1 LRNLVLAAALFSFT
15 VPAVAE
21 TPLKPGLYDIELRV
35 ELPNLGDALP
45 PKRIQRCMEKGEAA
59 STGGFVVLMENN
71 ALANCPVSEQKSY
84 GNRVTFQIVCPGGNS
99 AKATAVFDLA
109 GERFEGRITMNMGG
123 KNMTMSEVQ
132 RGARV
137 GDCTPTTQ

>member
-1 LRNLVLAAALFSFT
+1 VRSLILVVALWSLAAPASADAL
-15 VPAVAE
+15 
-21 TPLKPGLYDIELRV
+21 LQPGLYDIELRV

-45 PKRIQRCMEKGEAA
+45 PKHIQRCMEKAEAA
-59 STGGFVVLMENN
+59 NSGGFVVLMENN
-71 ALANCPVSEQKSY
+71 ALANCPVSDHKSD
-84 GNRVTFQIVCPGGNS
+84 GNRVTFQIKCPGGNS

-137 GDCTPTTQ
+137 GGCPATTQ